1 MTPGTNPPP
10 KLDNPNSGFCSA
22 SPGAGGEQ
30 MSLFTQMSIIAGAAS
45 ANQRP
50 AWAGSDLSE
59 GGEHGWQADN
69 GDQWSEHADDR
80 HSPAVSQHLCVPVTM
95 SPANTRVAN
104 VLWAPGLVT
113 LRQTFSTTP
122 APARQR
128 RQLTETATRSEL
140 PVVWTHWDRQTGR
153 VSWAFQEPVRC
164 SAVYSWLQALSYHLW
179 NLDSGSLYCQHS
191 TSFIRTDKKSSST
204 YSDGW
209 WVIYFN
215 AVAQLKLTEHL

>member
-30 MSLFTQMSIIAGAAS
+30 MSLFTQMSIIAGSAS

-153 VSWAFQEPVRC
+153 VSWAFQEPVWC
-164 SAVYSWLQALSYHLW
+164 SAVDSWFTSPELPPLESGLWISVLSTQYKFHPYWQKVKQHLFW
-179 NLDSGSLYCQHS
+179 RMMGN
-191 TSFIRTDKKSSST
+191 I
-204 YSDGW
+204 
-209 WVIYFN
+209 FN